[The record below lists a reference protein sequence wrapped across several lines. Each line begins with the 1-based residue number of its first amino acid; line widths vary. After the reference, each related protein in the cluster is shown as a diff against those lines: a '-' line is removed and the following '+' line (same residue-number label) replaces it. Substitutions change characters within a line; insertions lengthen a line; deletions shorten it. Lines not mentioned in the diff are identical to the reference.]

1 MFLTY
6 NIIIMFLTYKRH
18 KYEFS
23 GFTIKKG
30 GAEKTPLSFSF

>member
-6 NIIIMFLTYKRH
+6 SITIMFLTYKRH

-23 GFTIKKG
+23 SSAIKGWGRKNA
-30 GAEKTPLSFSF
+30 AEL

>member
-6 NIIIMFLTYKRH
+6 NITIMFLTYKRH

-23 GFTIKKG
+23 GSAIKGRGRKN
-30 GAEKTPLSFSF
+30 AAKL